1 MIRNVI
7 KCYIRGESASPS
19 FSRLHFLH
27 ASLSACLCNPFWT
40 AKQTP
45 TACSTRDQTRTN
57 QNHSLS
63 IPWERSSFGS
73 FFLFAFC
80 LRFFPTIAQHHAPIN
95 ALLGSNFLSALIRR
109 EKIIIRKANGA
120 GGRARRLVVVVVVG
134 ESIGSRHSA
143 AATCSTCY
151 SMGVPAATVNDA
163 LRRPISKK

>member
-1 MIRNVI
+1 MLLLVHACAIPFGRQNKHRQHVPPEIRHEQT
-7 KCYIRGESASPS
+7 KTT
-19 FSRLHFLH
+19 HFLFPEKGLH
-27 ASLSACLCNPFWT
+27 LVVFFVC
-40 AKQTP
+40 
-45 TACSTRDQTRTN
+45 
-57 QNHSLS
+57 
-63 IPWERSSFGS
+63 
-73 FFLFAFC
+73 FLFT
-80 LRFFPTIAQHHAPIN
+80 FFPTIAQHHAPIN